1 MNRQPVE
8 FGLEVVTLLG
18 STFKRE
24 SFLGRQINTSEV
36 NTSGFNLSRDVSL
49 EVALDN
55 VLSLVVAWA
64 NIDPLSADAELVGLL
79 LDQVNRDGRV
89 GKSVQTTVD
98 SFQWGDD
105 LLLLG
110 APLNF
115 TVVFFAIFTWDTGAL
130 VLFRVRSLL
139 VEHVGVGSEAIL
151 VHDALLGALQVSGVF
166 SIEVSAQ
173 TASAT
178 VDELGSNNFNT
189 KTISDDLK

>member
-1 MNRQPVE
+1 MNRQPAE

-79 LDQVNRDGRV
+79 LD
-89 GKSVQTTVD
+89 
-98 SFQWGDD
+98 
-105 LLLLG
+105 
-110 APLNF
+110 
-115 TVVFFAIFTWDTGAL
+115 
-130 VLFRVRSLL
+130 
-139 VEHVGVGSEAIL
+139 
-151 VHDALLGALQVSGVF
+151 
-166 SIEVSAQ
+166 
-173 TASAT
+173 
-178 VDELGSNNFNT
+178 
-189 KTISDDLK
+189 